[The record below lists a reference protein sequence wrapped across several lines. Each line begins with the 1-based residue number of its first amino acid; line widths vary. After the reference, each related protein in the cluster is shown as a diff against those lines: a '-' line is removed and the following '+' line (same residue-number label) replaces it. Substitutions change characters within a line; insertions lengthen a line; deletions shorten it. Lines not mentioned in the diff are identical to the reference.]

1 MRQGRQVSPA
11 SLRQLAVQAIGS
23 ALVTGEMQP
32 GVIYSA
38 PMLASE
44 LGMSAT
50 PVREAMH
57 ELVTAGLIETV
68 RNRGFRVP
76 EISEHD
82 LDEIFELRLMLEV
95 PAMVKLCC
103 LSQKGQLPPLDQFDV
118 VVQEIVA
125 TAEAGRIAEF
135 LEADRRFHLDLL
147 GMRGN
152 RRLVKVVGNLR
163 EQVRLYGLN
172 DLATKGLLAASAREH
187 AEILA
192 MIREGDASGCERL
205 VRTHLEH
212 TRGIWARQRD
222 DPTASDR

>member
-1 MRQGRQVSPA
+1 M
-11 SLRQLAVQAIGS
+11 
-23 ALVTGEMQP
+23 EP

-38 PMLASE
+38 PTLAAE

-95 PAMVKLCC
+95 PAMVKLSS
-103 LSQKGQLPPLDQFDV
+103 LSQKGRLPPLDEFDAV
-118 VVQEIVA
+118 VREIVA
-125 TAEAGRIAEF
+125 AAEAGRIAEF

-147 GMRGN
+147 AMQGN

-187 AEILA
+187 AEMLA
-192 MIREGDASGCERL
+192 AIREGDADRCERL
-205 VRTHLEH
+205 VRTHLQH
-212 TRGIWARQRD
+212 TRGIWARHRE
-222 DPTASDR
+222 DPTASGA